1 MMQAQL
7 DITGMSVVVHFK
19 CNNLALGFSFHT
31 FGKIQRGSLVTAIQS
46 KNLWPGDTILPPVS
60 GRKCCCFPRLNKTK
74 TVEELILCSLAVCS
88 VELMGRAFCAKLQF
102 NELSHPD
109 CFVYNSLSLTL
120 MCLLTTRVLSRAVSW
135 FFIVYQCLSPVSF
148 PF

>member
-109 CFVYNSLSLTL
+109 CFV
-120 MCLLTTRVLSRAVSW
+120 CTTH
-135 FFIVYQCLSPVSF
+135 YH
-148 PF
+148 